1 MTSEEFKGY
10 ADTTAK
16 YVGIGV
22 LAWVIIRVAK
32 VFKGSDGKFS
42 PTELGRFAGF
52 CFFLWAG
59 WYVITKEANR
69 PSETQHIFSEMW
81 LFLIFSGLLTVLHL
95 DAVIDKFTKM
105 LELLIKFRSKIPVT
119 SSETTVIHTEKKEG
133 TEP

>member
-32 VFKGSDGKFS
+32 VFKGADGKFS
-42 PTELGRFAGF
+42 VVELGRFAGF
-52 CFFLWAG
+52 LFFLWAG
-59 WYVITKEANR
+59 VYVIHVEATR
-69 PSETQHIFSEMW
+69 SRVEHVFSEMW
-81 LFLIFSGLLTVLHL
+81 IFLIFSGLLAVLHL
-95 DAVIDKFTKM
+95 DGVIDKFARM
-105 LELLIKFRSKIPVT
+105 LELLIKLRAKIPVT